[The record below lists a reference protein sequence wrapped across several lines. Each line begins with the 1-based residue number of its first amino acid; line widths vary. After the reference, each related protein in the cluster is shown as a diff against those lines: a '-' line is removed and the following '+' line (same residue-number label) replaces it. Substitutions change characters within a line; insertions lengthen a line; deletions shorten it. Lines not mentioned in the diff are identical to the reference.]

1 MIGGIPVFNVLARIT
16 ELREARGWSVYH
28 LAKRSGIPQ
37 STIATWYQKNLYP
50 PIDKLEI
57 LCQVFEISL
66 PEFFSDGSLFYA
78 SPEYKKLLQK
88 WTLLS
93 PKQKEI
99 LLSLMDAFISSEP

>member
-1 MIGGIPVFNVLARIT
+1 MNGGFPLFDVLSRIK

-50 PIDKLEI
+50 PIDKIEI
-57 LCQVFEISL
+57 LCQTFGISL
-66 PEFFSDGSLFYA
+66 TEFFASETLFEA
-78 SPEYKKLLQK
+78 SPEIRELLHQ

-93 PKQKEI
+93 PKQKAI
-99 LLSLMDAFISSEP
+99 LRSLMDTFLHSEA